1 MNNDD
6 NEDASL
12 NPLTPEVV
20 INQIGS
26 SIDRIYEFEIM
37 ESEII
42 NESTNKTKKR
52 KVDTVNE
59 DFFKNGDEF
68 STKEQKTDSLKQIE
82 KDFER
87 RSNDCSG

>member
-26 SIDRIYEFEIM
+26 SIDRRYEFEIM

-52 KVDTVNE
+52 KADTVNE
-59 DFFKNGDEF
+59 DFFFKW
-68 STKEQKTDSLKQIE
+68 
-82 KDFER
+82 R
-87 RSNDCSG
+87 